1 MNYICLSRESDIE
14 KRGKDILVY
23 DYNQKIVRLIDAQTW
38 YNYDG
43 DYVEPCEYKQNK
55 CCFNL
60 FCKLQFTHM
69 NI

>member
-1 MNYICLSRESDIE
+1 MTIT
-14 KRGKDILVY
+14 K
-23 DYNQKIVRLIDAQTW
+23 KIVRLIDAQTW